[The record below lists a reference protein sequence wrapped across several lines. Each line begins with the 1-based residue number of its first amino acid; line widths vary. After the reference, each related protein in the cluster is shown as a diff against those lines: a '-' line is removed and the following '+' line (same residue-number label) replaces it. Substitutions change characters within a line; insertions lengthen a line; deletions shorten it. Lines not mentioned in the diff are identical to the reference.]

1 MKQLLLKQLLQIIIF
16 FLICISGYAQN
27 FNLKI
32 YGTNKT
38 ENGIIDSLN
47 YIKKH
52 SNTKSVID
60 ESNNTIEKLY
70 KKGYLDIK
78 SLENQ
83 KENDSTY
90 RYKFSL
96 GNKIKYTYIYI
107 GRNNSFFNPSEIKN
121 DTLIIPYEETENYI
135 NQKIIDA
142 EKQGFA
148 LSKIKL
154 GNIRR
159 NNMIIYADLNFN
171 SEKKR
176 NLNSI
181 IINYTN
187 DNRKDYFPKGH
198 LKQLNKKYIN
208 KTFNQKKIKE
218 LYEDI
223 NNFGF
228 VNQTKY
234 PEILFTKD
242 STKVYIYI
250 EKRKANTFDG
260 YIGFSNDENKKL
272 NLNGYLDITLQN
284 TIKAGEQFSLY
295 WKSDGNQQRTF
306 NTKLEIPYI
315 FKSPIGI
322 KAQLNIF
329 KQDSTFQNTKTA
341 IDLGYLINYNS
352 KLYLGYQSTESS
364 DIQNTNN
371 TTISDFKNSFLTST
385 FDYTKTDA
393 VNYLLPKKA
402 NINFILGFGK
412 RNTNNQPETVASSN
426 QFYTNLNLSYNFEL
440 NEKNFININSQ
451 NFYLT
456 SKNYIVNELFR
467 FGGINSIRGFL
478 ENSLQANLFS
488 SILTEYRYVVSKN
501 LYINSILDYGIYQD
515 LTRKENKPKIDKLTG
530 IGAGTSIQTN
540 NGILKI
546 NLTNSFI
553 NSQNLKLYNSIINIC
568 YNVKF
573 WCLQKKHFYL
583 LG

>member
-515 LTRKENKPKIDKLTG
+515 LTRKENKSKIDKLTG
-530 IGAGTSIQTN
+530 IGAGTTIQTN

-553 NSQNLKLYNSIINIC
+553 NSQNLKLYNTIINIC

-573 WCLQKKHFYL
+573 
-583 LG
+583 